1 MLYNHLTVSPDRA
14 HFVFRLTC
22 TKKKNQKPKTKKKIR
37 KKHEQKKRTAFF
49 SRIGFDVTAL
59 RLCRAGPAN
68 WVEIIALSRSIL
80 YTKQPCPSVLWPE
93 GPRKERERERRTK
106 HDLTRK
112 CLTFATWYLLVFSF
126 VRPVVSPSRRPL
138 VCPSV
143 DLSQFLC
150 PPPSVL
156 FVLFSPIAVASS
168 GRWWH
173 GQRWL

>member
-1 MLYNHLTVSPDRA
+1 MNKKSVPPFSLESGLMLRRYDSVERD
-14 HFVFRLTC
+14 
-22 TKKKNQKPKTKKKIR
+22 QQI
-37 KKHEQKKRTAFF
+37 E
-49 SRIGFDVTAL
+49 L
-59 RLCRAGPAN
+59 RLSLCPGVSFILSNRVRVSCGPKDLA
-68 WVEIIALSRSIL
+68 
-80 YTKQPCPSVLWPE
+80 K
-93 GPRKERERERRTK
+93 RERERRTK

-126 VRPVVSPSRRPL
+126 VRPAVLQSCSPL

-168 GRWWH
+168 GR
-173 GQRWL
+173 